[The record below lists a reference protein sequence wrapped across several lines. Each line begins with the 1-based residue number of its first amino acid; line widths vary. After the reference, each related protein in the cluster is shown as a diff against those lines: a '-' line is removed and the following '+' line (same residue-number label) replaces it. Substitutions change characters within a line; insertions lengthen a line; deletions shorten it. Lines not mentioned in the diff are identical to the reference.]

1 MCSLAD
7 FIIIIIIIII
17 ITIIIII
24 IIILSQSF
32 RTIHTDSKE
41 SSVSRAAW
49 TAFCHSKVGF
59 NVAFSSFQSS
69 PIGPNKD
76 KAIIVR

>member
-1 MCSLAD
+1 MWSLAD
-7 FIIIIIIIII
+7 IIIIIIIII
-17 ITIIIII
+17 FIYLFIYLF
-24 IIILSQSF
+24 LSQSI

-69 PIGPNKD
+69 PIGRNKD
-76 KAIIVR
+76 KTIIVR

>member
-7 FIIIIIIIII
+7 FI
-17 ITIIIII
+17 TIIVYLFFI
-24 IIILSQSF
+24 SSS